1 MIVRGDDPATTTINR
16 MVKSDRAPLD
26 AVFSALADPTRREI
40 LARLAEGES
49 SVTRLAEPFD
59 ISLPA
64 ISRHL
69 KVLEGAGL
77 LAREKDGRVHRIR
90 MVPDSM
96 LDALEWMAHNGRFW
110 EEQLDSLEAFVKER
124 SPRSGS

>member
-1 MIVRGDDPATTTINR
+1 VILHGDDRDADTINR
-16 MVKSDRAPLD
+16 MVKGAHAPLD
-26 AVFSALADPTRREI
+26 AVFAALADPTRREI

-64 ISRHL
+64 VSRHL

-96 LDALEWMAHNGRFW
+96 LDALEWMAHHGRFW
-110 EEQLDSLEAFVKER
+110 EEQLDSLEAFLRAPK
-124 SPRSGS
+124 PRPGS

>member
-1 MIVRGDDPATTTINR
+1 
-16 MVKSDRAPLD
+16 MVKNAHAPLD

-64 ISRHL
+64 VSRHL
-69 KVLEGAGL
+69 KVLESAGL
-77 LAREKDGRVHRIR
+77 LAREKEGRVHRIR
-90 MVPDSM
+90 LVPDPM
-96 LDALEWMAHNGRFW
+96 LDALEWMAHYGRFW
-110 EEQLDSLEAFVKER
+110 EDQLDSLEAFVRER
-124 SPRSGS
+124 KPSRES